1 MEDINKYYDG
11 LGESYAIKLLL
22 DKEYMENCTLHKL
35 KCHEHIV
42 YELKRYQ
49 KQRYPFDERREFKKL
64 ENMLTQLNNYKN
76 QHDINLHKQLCKRE
90 RTIFERISKKN
101 AIKTIADFDLYY
113 KEILEKKQNNS
124 KEDAKEYKKNY
135 MRNYMK
141 TSPYETC
148 ICGSEVNIYKK
159 TQHLNTKKHK
169 NFVANME

>member
-1 MEDINKYYDG
+1 MEDFNKYYDG
-11 LGESYAIKLLL
+11 LGESYAIKLL
-22 DKEYMENCTLHKL
+22 DKEYMENCTLRKL
-35 KCHEHIV
+35 QCHEFNIYH
-42 YELKRYQ
+42 LKRYQ
-49 KQRYPFDERREFKKL
+49 KKRFPFDERDEFKDL
-64 ENMLTQLNNYKN
+64 ENMLTQLNDYKN
-76 QHDINLHKQLCKRE
+76 QHDINLHKELCKRE

-101 AIKTIADFDLYY
+101 VIKTIEDFDLYY

>member
-1 MEDINKYYDG
+1 MEDIKKYYDG
-11 LGESYAIKLLL
+11 LGEGCAIKML
-22 DKEYMENCTLHKL
+22 DKEYMENCTLRKL
-35 KCHEHIV
+35 QCHEFIV
-42 YELKRYQ
+42 DNLKIYKR
-49 KQRYPFDERREFKKL
+49 KNFPFSERREFNKL
-64 ENMLTQLNNYKN
+64 EDMLTQLDNYEN
-76 QHDINLHKQLCKRE
+76 QHDINLHKELCKRE

-101 AIKTIADFDLYY
+101 VIKTIEDFDLYY